1 MWYEKHSLNILD
13 FFIEEKYF
21 IKIYIHG
28 NQSDC
33 VEYKGFTFKRAETGA
48 ITICSDFVISRRS
61 KEKNRLVFNFLRD
74 INTVDTELLLKY
86 KKGK

>member
-1 MWYEKHSLNILD
+1 M
-13 FFIEEKYF
+13 
-21 IKIYIHG
+21 
-28 NQSDC
+28 
-33 VEYKGFTFKRAETGA
+33 EYKGFTFKRAETGA

-86 KKGK
+86 KKKENNATKQSQLCKCKARPGFSKGC